1 MSERASKSPR
11 AREARHPNP
20 ACPRDEASNLPPYWR
35 DGAFK
40 SLHTRDEARTPPG
53 FTRDRVNPCYFVVL
67 RSEIGSFDEIAW
79 TKSRNDG
86 PLKIGK
92 LLTWDFSWMDV
103 EAEIESAPEPC
114 YLVKSDKKH
123 GKKRRDSMDSCR
135 KRARGANR
143 ASQRTSA
150 KGESGV
156 KGGRARPLM
165 GARYS
170 SHTAHTRA
178 GRPDAPSIRGH
189 ATKIIAPA
197 GGTLSKLAMTST

>member
-20 ACPRDEASNLPPYWR
+20 ACPRDEASNLPLTGGTGR
-35 DGAFK
+35 SKAC
-40 SLHTRDEARTPPG
+40 TRETRRAPPR
-53 FTRDRVNPCYFVVL
+53 FARDRINPCYFVVL

-135 KRARGANR
+135 KRARGRIGRRSGRVRRTSR
-143 ASQRTSA
+143 AS
-150 KGESGV
+150 
-156 KGGRARPLM
+156 
-165 GARYS
+165 
-170 SHTAHTRA
+170 RA
-178 GRPDAPSIRGH
+178 GE
-189 ATKIIAPA
+189 PA
-197 GGTLSKLAMTST
+197 L

>member
-20 ACPRDEASNLPPYWR
+20 ACPRDEASNLPLTGGTGR
-35 DGAFK
+35 SKAC
-40 SLHTRDEARTPPG
+40 TRETRRAPPR
-53 FTRDRVNPCYFVVL
+53 FARDRINPCYFVVL

-103 EAEIESAPEPC
+103 GAEIESAPEPC

-156 KGGRARPLM
+156 KGGRARPLI

-189 ATKIIAPA
+189 ATKTIAPA